1 MLRWPHGGHG
11 DCARAPA
18 MARVGGPAAGRGA
31 RRRAIC
37 CVAAP
42 PEALTLRSPRSGAVS
57 KRTRGPMVSKRG
69 KWSHSQSLPSVWI
82 DGDAKRQIQYNSI
95 QLNSIRVVWIDGR
108 GPSYV
113 DTFKNV
119 TGRRTAGSP
128 AGPILWLLPPIGVPR
143 TRVARSSTV
152 GPTAAYLFYNQP

>member
-1 MLRWPHGGHG
+1 M
-11 DCARAPA
+11 
-18 MARVGGPAAGRGA
+18 
-31 RRRAIC
+31 
-37 CVAAP
+37 
-42 PEALTLRSPRSGAVS
+42 
-57 KRTRGPMVSKRG
+57 
-69 KWSHSQSLPSVWI
+69 WI

-128 AGPILWLLPPIGVPR
+128 AGPILWLLGRIGVSTIKGVTVNVTISHVLGPSVLSFAWTPPPIEGFEASAPL
-143 TRVARSSTV
+143 VALRRSKSPADARHSRRARAVTMATV
-152 GPTAAYLFYNQP
+152 RPP